1 MLSETSD
8 GIRTGKVMKQNIEK
22 LESSVYTLVQKFET
36 LISENRRLKE
46 TVAELKR
53 AHERQEYEHKTA
65 VDELSEA
72 LLIQVS
78 KLKEDLQNKIDSL
91 MEENSR
97 YRTLLEQSRARIEA
111 LIAQLPQNQE
121 TQ

>member
-1 MLSETSD
+1 
-8 GIRTGKVMKQNIEK
+8 MKQNIEK

-53 AHERQEYEHKTA
+53 AHERQKLEHETA

>member
-1 MLSETSD
+1 
-8 GIRTGKVMKQNIEK
+8 MKQNIEK

-36 LISENRRLKE
+36 LISENRGLKE

-53 AHERQEYEHKTA
+53 AHERPEYEPTTA
-65 VDELSEA
+65 VDDLSEA

>member
-1 MLSETSD
+1 
-8 GIRTGKVMKQNIEK
+8 MKQNIEK

-36 LISENRRLKE
+36 LVSENRRLKE

-53 AHERQEYEHKTA
+53 AHERQKLEHEIA

-72 LLIQVS
+72 LLVQVG

-91 MEENSR
+91 TEENTR
-97 YRTLLEQSRARIEA
+97 YRSLLEQSREKISALAAR
-111 LIAQLPQNQE
+111 LPQWQE
-121 TQ
+121 TQQ

>member
-1 MLSETSD
+1 
-8 GIRTGKVMKQNIEK
+8 MKQNIEK

-36 LISENRRLKE
+36 LISENRRLKK

>member
-1 MLSETSD
+1 
-8 GIRTGKVMKQNIEK
+8 MKQNIEK

-36 LISENRRLKE
+36 LFSENRRLKE
-46 TVAELKR
+46 TAAELKR
-53 AHERQEYEHKTA
+53 AHERQKLEHETA
-65 VDELSEA
+65 VD
-72 LLIQVS
+72 

-91 MEENSR
+91 TEENSR

-121 TQ
+121 TQR